1 MSVVKKVV
9 FGQGRK
15 KLEADIEHITAEMY
29 KRNVELS
36 EINKTLSLLRDIDD
50 SLLSSNLSLEDLCFQ
65 IVTLIQGQTG
75 YEYLGLYVHYSGKQI
90 EELSSISK
98 DPDGGTVAE
107 AIRANA
113 SSWDGSGSNTTSVV
127 VDGPYKRLYLFE
139 VRTRGDFAIIL
150 ALGFRFEEA
159 SITEHDSV
167 LIGRLRD
174 SVGLVVESKLLSD
187 ENKRVLKQLERTNGK
202 LKALDEAKDEFISM
216 ASHQLRTPLTS
227 IKGYLS
233 MVLDGD
239 VGDIAPQ
246 QKEMLETAY
255 TSAQRMVYLIADL
268 LNVSRLQTGKFV
280 IEPAETHLAD
290 LVEQE
295 LVQLKES
302 VAAKK
307 ITLTYDKPQ
316 DFPSLMLDETKI
328 RQVIMNFIDN
338 AVYYTPSGGN
348 ITVRLS
354 QSPKSVEFTVVDNGI
369 GVPKAEAHRL
379 FTKFYRAGN
388 ARKARPDG
396 TGLGLFMAKKVIAAS
411 GGAII
416 FNTKEDKGSTFGFTF
431 PKKNT

>member
-9 FGQGRK
+9 FGQRRK

-36 EINKTLSLLRDIDD
+36 EINKTLSLLRNIDD
-50 SLLSSNLSLEDLCFQ
+50 SLLSSNLSLEDLCLQ

-75 YEYLGLYVHYSGKQI
+75 YEYLGLYVHYSGKPI
-90 EELSSISK
+90 EELSSVAKGS
-98 DPDGGTVAE
+98 DSGTVAE
-107 AIRANA
+107 AIKANA
-113 SSWDGSGSNTTSVV
+113 SSWDGSGSNTASVTTG
-127 VDGPYKRLYLFE
+127 GPYRRLYLFE

-150 ALGFRFEEA
+150 VLGFRFEDA

-233 MVLDGD
+233 MVLEGD
-239 VGDIAPQ
+239 VGEIAPQ

-255 TSAQRMVYLIADL
+255 VSAQRMVYLIADL

-280 IEPAETHLAD
+280 IEPTETRLSD
-290 LVEQE
+290 IVEQE
-295 LVQLKES
+295 LTQLKES

-348 ITVRLS
+348 ITIRLA

-369 GVPKAEAHRL
+369 GVPKDEAHKL

-396 TGLGLFMAKKVIAAS
+396 TGLGLFMAKKVIVAS

-416 FNTKEDKGSTFGFTF
+416 FKTKEGQGSTFGFTF
-431 PKKNT
+431 PNQT